1 MNENITL
8 EDIQRLASCG
18 TRVRVLND
26 GTGKLIIDDL
36 NSLARS
42 KDKRQAAKWMAYK
55 DAPVSYMHPG
65 TIFQRGTVFS
75 DSVYVIIEVTI
86 GGFYDAE
93 CRKRYK
99 EILKGDGDA
108 KP

>member
-1 MNENITL
+1 MNEKITL
-8 EDIQRLASCG
+8 EDILRITGYG
-18 TRVRVLND
+18 TRVRVLNN

-42 KDKRQAAKWMAYK
+42 KDKRQAAKWTAYK

-65 TIFQRGTVFS
+65 TVFQRGTVFS
-75 DSVYVIIEVTI
+75 DSVYLTIEVTI
-86 GGFYDAE
+86 GGFYDTE
-93 CRKRYK
+93 GRKRVK
-99 EILKGDGDA
+99 DILKGDSDA